1 MMKKKFVVCA
11 SFSILW
17 CQNDKT
23 SITMKCETIEKK
35 LVFFIENKLEENE
48 AQLVANHLN
57 VCASCASKAEY
68 LQTFWN
74 DLEAEKNVQTK
85 PFLYTRILVR
95 MNQRAETKIRWI
107 IAPASLAAVLVLGL
121 LVGNWFA
128 QTTAN
133 VPPTPEWTVAQL
145 FDDTQL
151 ETIESILIEEE

>member
-23 SITMKCETIEKK
+23 SLAMKCRTIDKK

-68 LQTFWN
+68 LRAFWN

-85 PFLYTRILVR
+85 PFLYTRILAR
-95 MNQRAETKIRWI
+95 MNQHAETKIRWI

-128 QTTAN
+128 QSTVNASQTT
-133 VPPTPEWTVAQL
+133 EWSIAQL
-145 FDDTQL
+145 FDDTQI
-151 ETIESILIEEE
+151 ENVESILIDEE